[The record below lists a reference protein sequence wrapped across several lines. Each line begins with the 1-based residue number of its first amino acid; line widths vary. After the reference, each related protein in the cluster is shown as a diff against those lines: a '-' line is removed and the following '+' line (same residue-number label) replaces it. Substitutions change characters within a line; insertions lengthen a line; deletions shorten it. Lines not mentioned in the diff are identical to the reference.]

1 MGSPI
6 KLQNAFAS
14 HAVKFSN
21 NARHFPNRFLKMI
34 GILLWMAVS
43 NVFGSPKIEERV
55 VASLTESTLTRASS
69 ICSRGQID
77 VSTVLFASHLSCF
90 VYEKPA
96 DRHDHIIRNHGL
108 TQLSFWNI
116 EASFGEVAGRV
127 WLFND
132 RTLFVVFRGTAS
144 LTDAF
149 INSHL
154 YRAEVFTRMG
164 RVHGGFFLRMRR
176 MKKQIDNIIVSNI
189 LSFDRIVFAGHSLG
203 GAVAVLAA
211 LQYAHSRTASQIE
224 VVTFGSPKVGN
235 LTFGKYFNF
244 YIKSHTRVVVND
256 DPVVKLPP
264 RILGYEHAPGG
275 CVVNLSHESSG
286 SGIFD
291 KLEAHRLV
299 IYQTQLEHLS
309 T

>member
-1 MGSPI
+1 MNLACSEIFITPPP
-6 KLQNAFAS
+6 KLGL
-14 HAVKFSN
+14 V
-21 NARHFPNRFLKMI
+21 MI
-34 GILLWMAVS
+34 GILLWIASS
-43 NVFGSPKIEERV
+43 NVFGSSKTDERV
-55 VASLTESTLTRASS
+55 FASLSESTLTRASP
-69 ICSRGQID
+69 ICSRGHID
-77 VSTVLFASHLSCF
+77 MSTVLFASHLSWF
-90 VYEKPA
+90 VYEKHA
-96 DRHDHIIRNHGL
+96 EWHDHIIKSYGL

-149 INSHL
+149 INSQL
-154 YRAEVFTRMG
+154 YRSEVFTRMG
-164 RVHGGFFLRMRR
+164 KVHGGFFLRMRG
-176 MKKQIDNIIVSNI
+176 MKEQIDNIIVSKT

-211 LQYAHSRTASQIE
+211 LQYAHSRAATRIE

-244 YIKSHTRVVVND
+244 YIKSHTRVVVHD

-275 CVVNLSHESSG
+275 CVVNLPHESSG
-286 SGIFD
+286 VGIFN
-291 KLEAHRLV
+291 KLEAHRLL
-299 IYQTQLEHLS
+299 IYQTQLEHVS
-309 T
+309 I